1 MTDWFE
7 MIEGIQNAMK
17 AVDKAHVATE
27 QLRSQANGQTVKQ
40 FHDEM
45 MALADHLARLQQ
57 ILAHNADFTMD
68 EIAEAVG
75 HSLGTAHTYH
85 RHIAEEPK

>member
-7 MIEGIQNAMK
+7 MVEGIQNAMK
-17 AVDKAHVATE
+17 AVGKAHVATE
-27 QLRSQANGQTVKQ
+27 QLRQQANGQTVKQ

-45 MALADHLARLQQ
+45 VELAGQLARLQQ
-57 ILAHNADFTMD
+57 ILAHNPEFTMD

-75 HSLGTAHTYH
+75 RNLGTAHTYH
-85 RHIAEEPK
+85 RYGSVEPK